1 MAVLYACVL
10 EHTALPS
17 GSERQEGARRSLL
30 LLQGLWVSRDTVL
43 IAPHPIIAAFENV
56 LFLKP
61 HFPSLPVAILPQCHS
76 LCGCH
81 HGAFL
86 VSFSD
91 STCPSF
97 QLWVHFPIL
106 TSPHRANQSAH
117 GSSQR
122 ASSHLGV
129 STTGEGKQLFHNL
142 SLTTPATAPIAVC
155 LFVFKE
161 SALKSILFRGF
172 HNTPWHFWRYDRERL
187 RPDEPWGLGG
197 IARVCGAFPL
207 SCANSVPGG
216 AGRSAARQQFSVCQK
231 AVVLRDHKITFL
243 HSALGEII
251 MGKCTTSW
259 RRLGPL

>member
-1 MAVLYACVL
+1 MVFILFRFVLNFSALKETVKASIAILNDRCQPIETHDSGCTLRCVL

-91 STCPSF
+91 SPCLSF
-97 QLWVHFPIL
+97 QL
-106 TSPHRANQSAH
+106 
-117 GSSQR
+117 
-122 ASSHLGV
+122 
-129 STTGEGKQLFHNL
+129 
-142 SLTTPATAPIAVC
+142 
-155 LFVFKE
+155 
-161 SALKSILFRGF
+161 
-172 HNTPWHFWRYDRERL
+172 
-187 RPDEPWGLGG
+187 
-197 IARVCGAFPL
+197 
-207 SCANSVPGG
+207 
-216 AGRSAARQQFSVCQK
+216 
-231 AVVLRDHKITFL
+231 
-243 HSALGEII
+243 
-251 MGKCTTSW
+251 
-259 RRLGPL
+259 